1 MTDDRDELVEQ
12 VVAAWRPR
20 GLDDG
25 VRSHPAWHDLP
36 SDARVHAA
44 RLAAAQRRLEAA
56 LDPEGLSSTAHAV
69 LARIRGA

>member
-36 SDARVHAA
+36 HDDRVFAA
-44 RLAAAQRRLEAA
+44 RLAAAQRELEAA
-56 LDPEGLSSTAHAV
+56 MDPQGLSSTGRAV
-69 LARIRGA
+69 LARIRGG